1 MIEIAILGYGVV
13 GSGVVEICR
22 MNRSVI
28 QNRIGRYIH
37 VKRILDIRDFPDD
50 PFADRM
56 TKDADLI
63 FSDSAIQVV
72 VETIGGAEIAY
83 ELTRR
88 ALQSGKH
95 VVTSNKELVA
105 AFGPELMLLAQENN
119 VKYLFEASVGGGI
132 PIIRPLSKCLAA
144 NVIEGIAGILN
155 GTIQFYPDPN
165 GAGRD

>member
-13 GSGVVEICR
+13 GSGVAAICR
-22 MNRSVI
+22 MNQSVI
-28 QNRIGRYIH
+28 QNRIGRHIN

-63 FSDSAIQVV
+63 FTDPAIQVV
-72 VETIGGAEIAY
+72 VETIGGSGIAY

-119 VKYLFEASVGGGI
+119 VKYLFEASVGG
-132 PIIRPLSKCLAA
+132 
-144 NVIEGIAGILN
+144 
-155 GTIQFYPDPN
+155 
-165 GAGRD
+165 